1 MRGVSKVLLGV
12 ITVFASLLAAPGV
25 GNAQT
30 LERVALDQESR
41 LEQALERL
49 SELRLSIK
57 EEQIP
62 LARELAAKEAEA
74 EELQS
79 MVDRLRRLKDS
90 RTVELETLRSRVTAQ
105 EAQINYIRHT
115 LLPNYL
121 ADYDASLSIGERA
134 QLAETI
140 LDYNLLLEDPS
151 ADPVTKLE
159 RGLSLL
165 EDSARQLESVLG
177 GQRFAGKALSP
188 EGVMEQGTFLQIGP
202 LHYFS
207 SRDSG
212 LAGLVEATR
221 SLDARV
227 LPLDPG
233 MSEQLATV
241 VASGSGVLPVD
252 PSLGDALALEGTKDT
267 LLEHLDKGG
276 VWVYPILLFALAAT
290 LVAIWKSIQVFS
302 IRPPEPMVIHE
313 IIREIREGRIE
324 KARELALAQ
333 PQPTREMLVAAV
345 EHSEESIEMVEEVMY
360 ECMLGTQ
367 PKLERFLNVIA
378 VTAAAAPL
386 LGLLGTVTGI
396 IKTFRLMSVFGA
408 GDPKPLISGISEALI
423 TTELGLVLAIPAL
436 VLHAI
441 LSRKVAGV
449 MSYMEKTAVTF
460 VNGLSRSGK

>member
-1 MRGVSKVLLGV
+1 MKRFREFIAASTLYLVVL
-12 ITVFASLLAAPGV
+12 ASAGAEPLDRIAAQQ
-25 GNAQT
+25 AAK
-30 LERVALDQESR
+30 LES
-41 LEQALERL
+41 ALERL

-62 LARELAAKEAEA
+62 LARELATKEAQA

-79 MVDRLRRLKDS
+79 TVDRLRRLRDS
-90 RTVELETLRSRVTAQ
+90 RSVGLEALRSRVDAQ
-105 EAQINYIRHT
+105 EAQVNYIRHT

-121 ADYDASLSIGERA
+121 ADYDASLSTGERS
-134 QLAETI
+134 QLSGTI
-140 LDYNLLLEDPS
+140 LAYNLLLEDLS
-151 ADPVTKLE
+151 TDPFQRLE

-165 EDSARQLESVLG
+165 RDSALQLEGLLG

-188 EGVMEQGTFLQIGP
+188 EGTMEQGTFLQLGP
-202 LHYFS
+202 LQYFS
-207 SRDSG
+207 SGGSD
-212 LAGLVEATR
+212 LAGLVEETR
-221 SLDARV
+221 SLDARI

-233 MSEQLATV
+233 QAEQLAAV

-302 IRPPEPMVIHE
+302 IRAPKPMVIHE
-313 IIREIREGRIE
+313 IIREIREGNIDR
-324 KARELALAQ
+324 ARELALEQ
-333 PQPTREMLVAAV
+333 PQPTRDMLVAAV
-345 EHSEESIEMVEEVMY
+345 EHSDESIEMVEEVMY

-441 LSRKVAGV
+441 LARKVAGI

-460 VNGLSRSGK
+460 VNGLSRTAK